1 MHHLDKRSEHA
12 TEQLEAPTSNPVAKA
27 QGQKPRRMARMPA
40 QGETPLT
47 APASD
52 SKPALPNKISLV
64 LDLLHRPGGASLDDM
79 VAATGWQP
87 HSARAVLSGL
97 RKKGHAIA
105 KAKQGRMNH
114 YSSSGNAQ

>member
-1 MHHLDKRSEHA
+1 MHDLDKP
-12 TEQLEAPTSNPVAKA
+12 TEQAADQIEPLTSNSIAKA
-27 QGQKPRRMARMPA
+27 QGLKPRRMARMPA

-47 APASD
+47 APSSD
-52 SKPALPNKISLV
+52 SKPALPNKIRLV

-79 VAATGWQP
+79 VAATSWQP

-105 KAKQGRMNH
+105 KVKQGGVTH
-114 YSSSGNAQ
+114 YSASGHAQ

>member
-12 TEQLEAPTSNPVAKA
+12 TEQLKALTSNSIAKA
-27 QGQKPRRMARMPA
+27 QGLKPRRMARMPA

-47 APASD
+47 APVSD

-64 LDLLHRPGGASLDDM
+64 MDLLHRPGGASLDDM

-97 RKKGHAIA
+97 RKQGHSLAKVKQGGVTHYSVSGHA
-105 KAKQGRMNH
+105 Q
-114 YSSSGNAQ
+114 

>member
-12 TEQLEAPTSNPVAKA
+12 TEQLEALTSNSIAKA
-27 QGQKPRRMARMPA
+27 QGLKPRRMPRMPA
-40 QGETPLT
+40 QGETTLT

-52 SKPALPNKISLV
+52 RKPPLPHKISLV
-64 LDLLHRPGGASLDDM
+64 LELLHRPSGASLDDM

-97 RKKGHAIA
+97 RKKGHTIA
-105 KAKQGRMNH
+105 KVKQDGVTH
-114 YSSSGNAQ
+114 YSASGNAQ